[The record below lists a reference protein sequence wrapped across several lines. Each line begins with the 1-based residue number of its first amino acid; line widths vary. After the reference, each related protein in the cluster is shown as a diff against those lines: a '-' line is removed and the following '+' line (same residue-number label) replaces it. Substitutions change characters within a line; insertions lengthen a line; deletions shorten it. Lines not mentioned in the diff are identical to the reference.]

1 MARRRQH
8 HEEHENH
15 ERWLVSY
22 ADFITLLFAFFVVMY
37 SISSVNEGK
46 YRVLSETLSS
56 VFKVEP
62 RSNDPIQIGERPRSM
77 TAMPVGPLAP
87 KQMDAN
93 NAGEIGGKGN
103 GEQQAAAA
111 TEGEGKGKDADP
123 SEGSSVL
130 DERFKEDGTAM
141 RIADELQISLQE
153 YIDNDLLRIT
163 REGERIEIEM
173 KEKMLFPS
181 GEARLSRDALRAL
194 REMAKTLTR
203 IPSKLQVEGHTD
215 NVPIATSAFPSNWE
229 LSAARAAS
237 VVHFMARSGVDPLRM
252 SAIGMGEHRP
262 IADNASDK
270 GRAANRRVTV
280 VVLADPDDNAP
291 ASGDDVPWAEGP
303 AVNPQ

>member
-46 YRVLSETLSS
+46 YRVLTETLSA

-62 RSNDPIQIGERPRSM
+62 RSNNPIQIGDRPRSM

-87 KQMDAN
+87 KEADSNSTGESDAEGQQKLG
-93 NAGEIGGKGN
+93 AG
-103 GEQQAAAA
+103 
-111 TEGEGKGKDADP
+111 TDGEGA
-123 SEGSSVL
+123 SE
-130 DERFKEDGTAM
+130 DRFKQDGTAM

-181 GEARLSRDALRAL
+181 GEARLSHDALRAL
-194 REMAKTLTR
+194 REMAKTLAR

-252 SAIGMGEHRP
+252 TAIGMGEHHP
-262 IADNASDK
+262 ITTNDTVK
-270 GRAANRRVTV
+270 GRASNRRVTI
-280 VVLADPDDNAP
+280 VVLADPNDQAP
-291 ASGDDVPWAEGP
+291 AEGDDVPWAEGP
-303 AVNPQ
+303 AVKLP